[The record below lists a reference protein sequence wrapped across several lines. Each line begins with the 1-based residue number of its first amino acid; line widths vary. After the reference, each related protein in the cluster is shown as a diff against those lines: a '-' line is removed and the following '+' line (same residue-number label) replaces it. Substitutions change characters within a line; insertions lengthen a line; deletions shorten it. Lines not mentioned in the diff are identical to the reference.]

1 MELQGVNRQT
11 LREQVL
17 DLLRAAIT
25 SGRLPLGSSLI
36 ETDLAS
42 TYGVSRG
49 TVREALRELQ
59 AAGLVAGDSRGKL
72 HVRTPGRREIAELF
86 RVRGAL
92 EGLAVRE
99 IVRSDRLADAA
110 VDLRAHLPADSGD
123 FTERMNA
130 DLAFHERLVQ
140 LSENAT
146 LLTLWKGLEDRMRI
160 IFFAGDGPEGSPLM
174 TYAQHEPIV
183 DAIASGDL
191 RAAHDTLLAHMEE
204 AAHRWAAQP
213 LSAAPID

>member
-1 MELQGVNRQT
+1 MTRSRTTGVF
-11 LREQVL
+11 
-17 DLLRAAIT
+17 
-25 SGRLPLGSSLI
+25 
-36 ETDLAS
+36 
-42 TYGVSRG
+42 
-49 TVREALRELQ
+49 EALEPAERI
-59 AAGLVAGDSRGKL
+59 LVLPSDDAVTAPEAPTRRCYWRVPMADALSR
-72 HVRTPGRREIAELF
+72 
-86 RVRGAL
+86 
-92 EGLAVRE
+92 
-99 IVRSDRLADAA
+99 ADAA
-110 VDLRAHLPADSGD
+110 ADLRAHLPADSGD